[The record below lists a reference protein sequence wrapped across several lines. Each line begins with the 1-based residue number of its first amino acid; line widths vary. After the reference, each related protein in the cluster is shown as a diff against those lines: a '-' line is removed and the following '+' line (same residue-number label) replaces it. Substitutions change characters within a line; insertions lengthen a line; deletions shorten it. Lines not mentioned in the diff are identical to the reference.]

1 MRERIVPIPV
11 LLALLSAC
19 QMATPT
25 PPTTG
30 PPSAT
35 PSSTPTTVPEPS
47 FSSDLQPI
55 YQTVRDYLTAY
66 DAWGANPTNDF
77 TPVTQFTIDDAQ
89 NLVVKVL
96 ERQRA
101 SGIHVKG
108 EPVYRAW
115 ETHLNEPLPDGT
127 AQATVKLCSDNAKIT
142 LVNKDGSQEPA
153 TGTYLGSFTLSQI
166 SDKTWR
172 ISDFSFREQSC

>member
-89 NLVVKVL
+89 NLVVEVL
-96 ERQRA
+96 VGRRQD
-101 SGIHVKG
+101 GIRVEG
-108 EPVYRAW
+108 QPLYRNW
-115 ETHLNEPLPDGT
+115 TIYTLDPLPDGT
-127 AQATVKLCSDNAKIT
+127 SRARVELCSDNAKMII
-142 LVNKDGSQEPA
+142 VAKDGSRSPA
-153 TGTYLGSFTLSQI
+153 KGTFLESYILRQVT
-166 SDKTWR
+166 DKTWR
-172 ISDFSFREQSC
+172 IADYSNKEQPC